1 MSFEILLKFVK
12 VFWYTSY
19 FFIFWQVVR
28 VSNMK
33 KQQNFFKPV
42 PSHIV
47 TDNFFYLEACG
58 NHLASIYQ
66 LHILLQPMRVWNH
79 CCHVSEYNVQSYSLE
94 IISKQH
100 FKHLKLSCC
109 CLPLMLLGFPFLTLH
124 IFHNKLFLMKNLDI
138 SILCILQHSVFLTLH
153 SLFLSFLW
161 EVHLPKFWPKSAL
174 LTPFT
179 GASFVQLKGFWLLLF
194 IYGLHLLRTFWKK
207 SIRKAREK
215 KFVGWGRQ
223 FSFSSGTDESAKA

>member
-1 MSFEILLKFVK
+1 MWEVYLISKVYWLHSYWLLQKGSISTKILHHALVYIKFSIPDAMSFEILLKFVK

-124 IFHNKLFLMKNLDI
+124 IFHNKLFLMKNLDT
-138 SILCILQHSVFLTLH
+138 SILCVLQHSVFPDFTFFVLVF
-153 SLFLSFLW
+153 FL
-161 EVHLPKFWPKSAL
+161 
-174 LTPFT
+174 
-179 GASFVQLKGFWLLLF
+179 GG
-194 IYGLHLLRTFWKK
+194 
-207 SIRKAREK
+207 
-215 KFVGWGRQ
+215 
-223 FSFSSGTDESAKA
+223 SST